1 MTDTPQYE
9 THFYAWTQ
17 VQAAR
22 LRALPAGAGG
32 LDGERPAEALRV
44 FRVPSLSGLA
54 PFGLTKLAGCHKCQY
69 SYA

>member
-9 THFYAWTQ
+9 TDFYAWTQ

-32 LDGERPAEALRV
+32 LDGERLAEEIG
-44 FRVPSLSGLA
+44 GLPKA
-54 PFGLTKLAGCHKCQY
+54 ECPYRA
-69 SYA
+69 